1 MARYC
6 DSVCRLCRREG
17 IKLFLKG
24 DRCFS
29 DKCAIERRQYAPGQH
44 GQARKKQ
51 SEYGVQLR
59 EKQKVKRIY
68 GVLERQFRRY
78 FKMAERMKGITG
90 DNLILLLERRLD
102 NLVCRMGFARSREE
116 ARQLVTQGH
125 FTVNGKRVNIPS
137 YLVQQGDVVAVTDKS
152 RKVARISEALAGAER
167 RGLPEWVSLNKDQ
180 FSAQLMAY
188 PMGEQLGM
196 GHVKPQLIVELY
208 SK

>member
-44 GQARKKQ
+44 GQARKKL
-51 SEYGVQLR
+51 SEFGVQLR

-68 GVLERQFRRY
+68 GILERQFRRY

-90 DNLILLLERRLD
+90 DNLMLLLERRLD

-116 ARQLVTQGH
+116 ARQMIGQGH
-125 FTVNGKRVNIPS
+125 FLVNGKKINIPS
-137 YLVQQGDVVAVTDKS
+137 YLVLQGDVVSVAEKS
-152 RKVARISEALAGAER
+152 RKVARISDALAGAER

-180 FSAQLMAY
+180 YSAQLMSY
-188 PMGEQLGM
+188 PVSEQLGM

>member
-6 DSVCRLCRREG
+6 QSVCRLCRREG

-44 GQARKKQ
+44 GQARKKL

-78 FKMAERMKGITG
+78 FRIAERMKGITG
-90 DNLILLLERRLD
+90 DNLMLLLERRMD

-116 ARQLVTQGH
+116 ARQLVCQGH
-125 FTVNGKRVNIPS
+125 FTVNGKKVNIPS
-137 YLVQQGDVVAVTDKS
+137 YLVQQGDVVAVAENS
-152 RKVARISEALAGAER
+152 RKVARISESLAGAER
-167 RGLPEWVSLNKDQ
+167 RGLPEWVALNKDQ
-180 FSAQLMAY
+180 FSAQLITY
-188 PMGEQLGM
+188 PLGEQLGM

>member
-6 DSVCRLCRREG
+6 GSVCRLCRREG

-44 GQARKKQ
+44 GQARKKM

-90 DNLILLLERRLD
+90 DNLMLLLERRLD
-102 NLVCRMGFARSREE
+102 NLACRMGFARSREE
-116 ARQLVTQGH
+116 ARQLVCQGH
-125 FTVNGKRVNIPS
+125 FLVNGKKVNIPS
-137 YLVQQGDVVAVTDKS
+137 YLVQQGDVVSVAENS
-152 RKVARISEALAGAER
+152 RKVARIGEALAGAER

-180 FSAQLMAY
+180 FSAQLMTY
-188 PMGEQLGM
+188 PLGEQLVM

>member
-44 GQARKKQ
+44 GQARKKM

-90 DNLILLLERRLD
+90 ENLMLLLERRMD

-116 ARQLVTQGH
+116 ARQLVCQGH
-125 FTVNGKRVNIPS
+125 FLVNGKKVDIPS
-137 YLVQQGDVVAVTDKS
+137 YLVQQGDVVSVSEKS
-152 RKVARISEALAGAER
+152 RQVVRISDALSGAER
-167 RGLPEWVSLNKDQ
+167 RGLPGWVTLNKDQ
-180 FSAQLMAY
+180 FSAQLMSY
-188 PMGEQLGM
+188 PVSEQLGM

>member
-29 DKCAIERRQYAPGQH
+29 DKCAVERRQYAPGQH
-44 GQARKKQ
+44 GQARKKM

-90 DNLILLLERRLD
+90 ENLMLLLERRMD

-116 ARQLVTQGH
+116 ARQMVCQGH
-125 FTVNGKRVNIPS
+125 FLVNGKKVDIPS
-137 YLVQQGDVVAVTDKS
+137 YLVQQGDVVSVAEKS
-152 RKVARISEALAGAER
+152 RQIVRIGEALSGAER
-167 RGLPEWVSLNKDQ
+167 RGLPEWVTLNKDQ
-180 FSAQLMAY
+180 FSAQLMSY
-188 PMGEQLGM
+188 PGSAQLGM

>member
-51 SEYGVQLR
+51 SEYGTQLR

-68 GVLERQFRRY
+68 GILERQFRRY
-78 FKMAERMKGITG
+78 FSMAERMKGITG

-102 NLVCRMGFARSREE
+102 NLVCRMGFGRSREE
-116 ARQLVTQGH
+116 ARQLVRQGH

-137 YLVQQGDVVAVTDKS
+137 YLVQQGDVVAVAEKS
-152 RKVARISEALAGAER
+152 RKIARINEALAGAER
-167 RGLPEWVSLNKDQ
+167 RGLPEWVSLNKDDY
-180 FSAQLMAY
+180 SAQLMAY
-188 PMGEQLGM
+188 PAGEQLVM
-196 GHVKPQLIVELY
+196 GHIKPQLIVELY

>member
-44 GQARKKQ
+44 GQARKKL

-68 GVLERQFRRY
+68 GLLERQFRRY
-78 FKMAERMKGITG
+78 FQMAERMKGITG
-90 DNLILLLERRLD
+90 ENLMLLLERRMD

-116 ARQLVTQGH
+116 ARQLVCQGH
-125 FTVNGKRVNIPS
+125 FLVNGKKVNIPS
-137 YLVQQGDVVAVTDKS
+137 YLVQQGDVVSVAEKS
-152 RKVARISEALAGAER
+152 RKVGRIFEALSGAER
-167 RGLPEWVSLNKDQ
+167 RGLPEWVALNKDQ
-180 FSAQLMAY
+180 FSAQLMNY
-188 PMGEQLGM
+188 PAGEQLSM

>member
-6 DSVCRLCRREG
+6 GSVCRLCRREG

-44 GQARKKQ
+44 GQARKKV

-68 GVLERQFRRY
+68 GILERQFRRY

-90 DNLILLLERRLD
+90 DNLMLLLERRLD

-116 ARQLVTQGH
+116 SRQLVCQGH
-125 FTVNGKRVNIPS
+125 FKVNGKKVNIPS
-137 YLVQQGDVVAVTDKS
+137 YLVQQGDVVTVSESS
-152 RKVARISEALAGAER
+152 RNVARIGEALAGAER

-180 FSAQLMAY
+180 FSAQLMSY
-188 PMGEQLGM
+188 PIGDQLIM

>member
-44 GQARKKQ
+44 GQARKKH

-125 FTVNGKRVNIPS
+125 FTVNGKKVNIPS
-137 YLVQQGDVVAVTDKS
+137 YLVLQGDVVAVTDKS

-188 PMGEQLGM
+188 PVGEQLGM